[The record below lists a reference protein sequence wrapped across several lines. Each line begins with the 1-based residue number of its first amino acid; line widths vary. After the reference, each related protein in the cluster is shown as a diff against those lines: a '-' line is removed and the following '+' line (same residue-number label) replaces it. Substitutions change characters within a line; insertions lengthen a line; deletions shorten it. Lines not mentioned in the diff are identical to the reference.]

1 MLCKKRG
8 LHNKTTQKRMKIEEA
23 LEEGT
28 IGDPRNHKGWP
39 KIEKESKYGCENVV
53 CQN

>member
-1 MLCKKRG
+1 
-8 LHNKTTQKRMKIEEA
+8 MKIEEA

-39 KIEKESKYGCENVV
+39 KIEKESEYGCENVV